1 MTKTFQCWLIQRHP
15 ATFGRVFEIF
25 VVVWAALLC
34 FYLPLTLGT
43 ERVVGTEPNI
53 FATILSPFRGTLL
66 AHPMLELGL
75 VIGMWTFGVLW
86 LCQRCLPIS
95 PWLCAAFFTFAWAVR
110 LENMGKTIHVSHLS
124 ALMLWILA
132 WWRQTTLSEFR
143 LAKAQGTP
151 WSGLYYPEWVF
162 QSCLLGVCFFYG
174 WAGWSKLAESGLDW
188 PNGISMQIWTRLWGN
203 PHFFATQWILDSRPL
218 AIVLQAMS
226 IVFEVF
232 APLAILPRCRFWIGL
247 GLVAMHLGIITV
259 FGWGFHGNMIFIAL
273 LMFPF
278 RSWLEEGRLNLTLF
292 LNPCTP
298 KPGALT

>member
-95 PWLCAAFFTFAWAVR
+95 PWLCAAF
-110 LENMGKTIHVSHLS
+110 SHLLGQYALRTWGKRFMS
-124 ALMLWILA
+124 A
-132 WWRQTTLSEFR
+132 T
-143 LAKAQGTP
+143 
-151 WSGLYYPEWVF
+151 
-162 QSCLLGVCFFYG
+162 
-174 WAGWSKLAESGLDW
+174 
-188 PNGISMQIWTRLWGN
+188 
-203 PHFFATQWILDSRPL
+203 
-218 AIVLQAMS
+218 
-226 IVFEVF
+226 
-232 APLAILPRCRFWIGL
+232 
-247 GLVAMHLGIITV
+247 
-259 FGWGFHGNMIFIAL
+259 
-273 LMFPF
+273 
-278 RSWLEEGRLNLTLF
+278 
-292 LNPCTP
+292 
-298 KPGALT
+298 